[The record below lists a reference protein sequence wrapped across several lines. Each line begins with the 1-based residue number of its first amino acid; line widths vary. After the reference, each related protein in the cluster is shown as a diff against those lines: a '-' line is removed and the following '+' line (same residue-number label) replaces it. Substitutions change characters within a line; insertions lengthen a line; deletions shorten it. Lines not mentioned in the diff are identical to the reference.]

1 MFDHYIQWDYLGEKM
16 ILKRI
21 LLLFIMLASSC
32 SSGGGGNDDPGQNND
47 NALSVGDSFPGFS
60 ELNPCSNED
69 IAYDYSDTSTVILVS
84 FFASW

>member
-21 LLLFIMLASSC
+21 LLLFIMLASGC
-32 SSGGGGNDDPGQNND
+32 SSGGGGNDDPGQNNG

-60 ELNPCSNED
+60 ELNLCSNED
-69 IAYDYSDTSTVILVS
+69 IAYDYGDTSTVILVS

>member
-1 MFDHYIQWDYLGEKM
+1 M
-16 ILKRI
+16 ILKRFF
-21 LLLFIMLASSC
+21 LLLFVFIAFSC
-32 SSGGGGNDDPGQNND
+32 SSDGEGNNDPGQIND

-69 IAYDYSDTSTVILVS
+69 ITYDYGDTSTVILVS